1 MQTNRLNP
9 GIVIII
15 LGVVT
20 FFTVLSLAKSPEFFL
35 NRSFSIWGSI
45 ISLVWLLALCAI
57 SARIMLWAYS
67 KIQLPQ
73 HPVRMFSY
81 GFLISVAGILI
92 GMVPG
97 MLQGQYFMEIINDQF
112 PNLPLSTGYTNY
124 LFIGFK
130 PVLFTCAIF
139 TITLLWTARWKR
151 TKDEPAALLSHAY
164 RKHDIL
170 LIISTLIIYAFLIK
184 DMLEFIISSFYI
196 WRLGPIR

>member
-15 LGVVT
+15 LGFVT
-20 FFTVLSLAKSPEFFL
+20 FFTAFSLANSPELFL

-45 ISLVWLLALCAI
+45 ISLVLLIALCAI

-73 HPVRMFSY
+73 HPVRIFSY
-81 GFLISVAGILI
+81 GFLISVAGILT

-97 MLQGQYFMEIINDQF
+97 ILQGQYFMEIINDQF
-112 PNLPLSTGYTNY
+112 PNLQLSTGYTNF

-130 PVLFTCAIF
+130 PVLFTCAII
-139 TITLLWTARWKR
+139 TITLLWIARWREQKMNQ
-151 TKDEPAALLSHAY
+151 PLLSHAY

-170 LIISTLIIYAFLIK
+170 LIISTLVIYAFLIK

-196 WRLGPIR
+196 WRLAPVQ